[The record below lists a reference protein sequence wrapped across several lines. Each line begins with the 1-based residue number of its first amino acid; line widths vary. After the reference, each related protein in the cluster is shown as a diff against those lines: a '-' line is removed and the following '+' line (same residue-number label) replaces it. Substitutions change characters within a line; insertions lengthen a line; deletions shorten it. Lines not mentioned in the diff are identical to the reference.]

1 MDFLE
6 VIEKRHSVRKFTE
19 EPVEREL
26 LDAIIGIAQTA
37 PSSRNSHST
46 AFMIVEDK
54 DTLQAISEMR
64 DHGSA
69 FVKGAPAA
77 IVVMGDRSKSDI
89 WVENASISATFIQLA
104 ATALDLG
111 SCWVHVRERLRSKDD
126 PSRGTAEEYLRGLLG
141 IREEF
146 GVLCV
151 IAVGHEAAPEV

>member
-6 VIEKRHSVRKFTE
+6 VIEKRHSVRRFTD

-37 PSSRNSHST
+37 PSSKNCHST

-54 DTLQAISEMR
+54 DTLQALSEMR
-64 DHGSA
+64 DRGSS
-69 FVKGAPAA
+69 FLKWAPAA
-77 IVVMGDRSKSDI
+77 IVVMGDRSKTDI

-126 PSRGTAEEYLRGLLG
+126 PSRGLAEEYIRGLLG

-146 GVLCV
+146 GILCV
-151 IAVGHEAAPEV
+151 IAVGHEAVSE

>member
-64 DHGSA
+64 DHGSS

-126 PSRGTAEEYLRGLLG
+126 PSRGTAEEYLRSLLG

-151 IAVGHEAAPEV
+151 IAVGHEAVPEV